1 MPEPDPTA
9 ASLVPVSKCDLD
21 LRPEAGRFF
30 RQRIRVAGTGLALG
44 CAFVGIGAFEAG
56 TLVSRGFTA
65 SYLIAVLLVV
75 LGLALIGVSLYSGL
89 LNPVTR
95 IRGGASGLAF
105 ERRWGRALL
114 WAWKDPDLRVDVE
127 DRTIDPVGTPEAR
140 AHLYF
145 EGPGPM
151 YGTLPP
157 ASLGTLLNTARTYG
171 ATVSTKQLEQRER
184 GEVHLVRRV
193 RIRPAPL
200 R

>member
-1 MPEPDPTA
+1 MPGSDPTA

-21 LRPEAGRFF
+21 LGPEAHRFF
-30 RQRIRVAGTGLALG
+30 RRRIRVAGTGLALG

-56 TLVSRGFTA
+56 TLVASGFSA

-105 ERRWGRALL
+105 ERRWGRPLT
-114 WAWKDPDLRVDVE
+114 WAWRDPDLRVDVD
-127 DRTIDPVGTPEAR
+127 DRTIDPIATAEAR
-140 AHLYF
+140 EHLYF
-145 EGPGPM
+145 EGPGPI
-151 YGTLPP
+151 YGSLTP
-157 ASLGTLLNTARTYG
+157 AVLGPLLNTARTYG
-171 ATVSTKQLEQRER
+171 ASVSTKQLEQRER

-193 RIRPAPL
+193 RIRPAPI